1 MNSHNFSL
9 FKIYLYEFLEKTQL
23 SNIEFFEKTQPF
35 THLFQKTQHFNIS
48 KFTTFGIN
56 QDCYY

>member
-23 SNIEFFEKTQPF
+23 SNIELFEKTQPF
-35 THLFQKTQHFNIS
+35 THFFS
-48 KFTTFGIN
+48 KDTTF
-56 QDCYY
+56 QHK